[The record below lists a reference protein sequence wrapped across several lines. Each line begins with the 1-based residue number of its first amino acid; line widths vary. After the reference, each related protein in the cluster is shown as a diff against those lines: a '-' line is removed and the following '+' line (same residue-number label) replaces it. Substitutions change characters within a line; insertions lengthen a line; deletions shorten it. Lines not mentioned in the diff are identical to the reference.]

1 MNSVC
6 GVNSMGRLI
15 MKTDITGQLVG
26 IFNTLNT
33 QINTTVFN
41 VHFRLTFMLPEGS
54 NEQKNNLFRK
64 GGAEGGRT
72 READVG
78 RPQSTKINEVV

>member
-41 VHFRLTFMLPEGS
+41 VHFKLTFMLPEGS
-54 NEQKNNLFRK
+54 NEQKNRLFRK
-64 GGAEGGRT
+64 KVRRRDRHRKRG
-72 READVG
+72 
-78 RPQSTKINEVV
+78 PQSKKINEAV

>member
-15 MKTDITGQLVG
+15 MKTDTTGQLVG
-26 IFNTLNT
+26 IFNTANT

-64 GGAEGGRT
+64 KGKRKK
-72 READVG
+72 EADVG
-78 RPQSTKINEVV
+78 RMDYRAQQ

>member
-26 IFNTLNT
+26 ILNTENT

-41 VHFRLTFMLPEGS
+41 VSFRLTFMLPEGS
-54 NEQKNNLFRK
+54 NEQKITCL
-64 GGAEGGRT
+64 
-72 READVG
+72 
-78 RPQSTKINEVV
+78 